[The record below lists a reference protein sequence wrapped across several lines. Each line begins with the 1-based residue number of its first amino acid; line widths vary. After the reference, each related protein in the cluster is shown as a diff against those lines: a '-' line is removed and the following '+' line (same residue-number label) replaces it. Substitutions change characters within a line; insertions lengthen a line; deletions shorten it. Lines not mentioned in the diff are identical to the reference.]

1 MHEVE
6 REQIMLDF
14 FSFQVRPRVLFRA
27 AALGQLGAA
36 LGQLG
41 ARRALIVAD
50 TGAAEAGLPEQVRAS
65 IAGAVAAVGAFTD
78 VPAGSSVAAVTQGAA
93 AAQDADALVAVGGG
107 SAIDTAKAIRL
118 LLAAGGAL
126 RDHQGAPH
134 LSRPLLPLVA
144 IPTTAG
150 SGSEVSAWA
159 LIRDEAAREKLAFAH
174 PALAPDLAILDPQLL
189 RTLPPQLTAST
200 GLEALAHAIE
210 ALAGSDAN
218 PISDILA
225 LQAIDMISN
234 NLRDATYDGDDLG
247 ARGALQIA
255 ACIAGMAFS
264 SSGSASLGM
273 VHAAAQAIDGA
284 FGLPHGVLSSILLP
298 YGMQFNSVAVPNRFA
313 RIARYMGV
321 NSGGRPEEDVI
332 ADGIDA
338 VRLLAADC
346 GLPAHLR
353 DLNVPE
359 AALGSLADTI
369 IASPSLH
376 NNPRALGAEQL
387 ADILRAA
394 W

>member
-1 MHEVE
+1 
-6 REQIMLDF
+6 MLDF

-27 AALGQLGAA
+27 GALAQLGAE
-36 LGQLG
+36 LERLG

-50 TGAAEAGLPEQVRAS
+50 RGVADAGLVEQVQAN
-65 IAGAVAAVGAFTD
+65 IAGAAGAFYD
-78 VPAGSSVAAVTQGAA
+78 VPAGGSVAAVAQGTAA
-93 AAQDADALVAVGGG
+93 AHDADVLVAVGGG

-118 LLAAGGAL
+118 VLAEGGAL
-126 RDHQGAPH
+126 RDHHGAPR
-134 LSRPLLPLVA
+134 LSHPLLPLVA

-159 LIRDEAAREKLAFAH
+159 LIRDDAAREKLSFAH
-174 PALAPDLAILDPQLL
+174 PALAPDLAILDPELL
-189 RTLPPQLTAST
+189 RSLPPQLTAAT
-200 GLEALAHAIE
+200 GMQALAHAIE

-234 NLRDATYDGDDLG
+234 NLRDATYDGDDMG
-247 ARGALQIA
+247 ARGALLIG

-264 SSGSASLGM
+264 SSGGASLGM

-284 FGLPHGVLSSILLP
+284 FGLPHSMLNSVLLP

-346 GLPAHLR
+346 GLPSHLR
-353 DLNVPE
+353 DLGLPE
-359 AALGSLADTI
+359 AAIGGLADATL
-369 IASPSLH
+369 ANPVLE
-376 NNPRALGAEQL
+376 NNPRALAAEQL
-387 ADILRAA
+387 ADILHAA

>member
-1 MHEVE
+1 
-6 REQIMLDF
+6 MLDF
-14 FSFQVRPRVLFRA
+14 FSFQVRPRVLFQA
-27 AALGQLGAA
+27 GALAQLDAE
-36 LGQLG
+36 LGRLG

-50 TGAAEAGLPEQVRAS
+50 GGVDSAGLVERVQAS
-65 IAGAVAAVGAFTD
+65 IAGKAAGAFCD
-78 VPAGSSVAAVTQGAA
+78 VPAGGSVAAVAQGAA
-93 AAQDADALVAVGGG
+93 AAQGADVLVALGGG
-107 SAIDTAKAIRL
+107 TAIDTAKAIRL
-118 LLAAGGAL
+118 LLAEGGAL
-126 RDHQGAPH
+126 RDHQGGPR
-134 LSRPLLPLVA
+134 LSRPLLPLIA

-159 LIRDEAAREKLAFAH
+159 LIRDDAAREKLSFAH
-174 PALAPDLAILDPQLL
+174 PALAPDLAILDPELL
-189 RTLPPQLTAST
+189 CTLPPQLTAAT
-200 GLEALAHAIE
+200 GMQALAHAIE

-234 NLRDATYDGDDLG
+234 NLRDATYDGDDMG
-247 ARGALQIA
+247 ARGALLIA

-264 SSGSASLGM
+264 SSGGASLGM

-284 FGLPHGVLSSILLP
+284 FGLPHSTLSAILLP

-353 DLNVPE
+353 DLGLPE
-359 AALGSLADTI
+359 AAIGGLAAATL
-369 IASPSLH
+369 ANPVLE
-376 NNPRALGAEQL
+376 NNPRALAAEQL
-387 ADILRAA
+387 ADILHAA